1 MIQRRQNLYLA
12 LMVILSLI
20 LSFSSY
26 TIAELELDK
35 GEIAN
40 HVISNHLQMDYSSNH
55 LYNKKEQVSTSVIST
70 AKVQYIL
77 WCIALLGLISIMS
90 FKNLKRQITYCSF
103 NFAFI
108 LFLPVFFY
116 LDYALVS
123 ETYQIT
129 KTELL
134 GTALIPIAL
143 LLLNI
148 LATSGVVKDYNL
160 LKSMDRI
167 R

>member
-70 AKVQYIL
+70 AKVQYDTFGGRL
-77 WCIALLGLISIMS
+77 H
-90 FKNLKRQITYCSF
+90 
-103 NFAFI
+103 
-108 LFLPVFFY
+108 Y
-116 LDYALVS
+116 LV
-123 ETYQIT
+123 
-129 KTELL
+129 
-134 GTALIPIAL
+134 
-143 LLLNI
+143 
-148 LATSGVVKDYNL
+148 
-160 LKSMDRI
+160 
-167 R
+167 